1 MVLKSLLVCADDNA
15 AEILRSILEELD
27 IEGER
32 CCDFVSAAAKLSEAR
47 VDAIIVDC
55 DDYKSATEVLKKA
68 RLSPLNGTS
77 LVIALVHSHDDVR
90 RVFAMGANFILYKP
104 ISVERAR
111 SSLRA
116 ARGLMRRERR
126 RHPRIPVH
134 TAAGIAYSN
143 VESAGATLID
153 LSEEGTAIQS
163 QCKLPASEKVYFQFT
178 LPGHSS
184 VVRLA
189 GEVVWQD
196 SSGRV
201 GVRFVDVPQTSRKL
215 LKEWLRQNAFREAKP
230 VPRVPARIEP
240 PAVSKG
246 SDPVSK
252 PADADDGLAR
262 FRATPGNRR
271 GESRHAC
278 QLGAEVY
285 QLGIPVP
292 HRCSLSD
299 ISEGGCYV
307 ETSSPFP
314 PETGVEIL
322 VRTRDL
328 KIRTRGI
335 VQSVHPGFGMGV
347 RFKPKTAEERD
358 DVQQLISLLHAQQ
371 ALEPGLP

>member
-1 MVLKSLLVCADDNA
+1 MVLKSLLMCADDNA
-15 AEILRSILEELD
+15 TEILRRILEELD
-27 IEGER
+27 IEAER
-32 CCDFVSAAAKLSEAR
+32 CCDSASATAKLTEHR
-47 VDAIIVDC
+47 FDAIIVDC
-55 DDYKSATEVLKKA
+55 DDQKSAAEVLKKA
-68 RLSPLNGTS
+68 RLSAVNGTS
-77 LVIALVHSHDDVR
+77 LVIALVHSRDNVR
-90 RVFAMGANFILYKP
+90 QVFAIGANFILYKP
-104 ISVERAR
+104 ISPERAR

-134 TAAGIAYSN
+134 AEAGIAYSN
-143 VESAGATLID
+143 VENAGATLID
-153 LSEEGTAIQS
+153 LTEEGTAL
-163 QCKLPASEKVYFQFT
+163 QCQHKLPASEKVYFQFT

-184 VVRLA
+184 VIRLA

-215 LKEWLRQNAFREAKP
+215 LKEWLRQNAFRGAKA
-230 VPRVPARIEP
+230 VPRVPAQIEQATVSKSSD
-240 PAVSKG
+240 AVST
-246 SDPVSK
+246 SVDT
-252 PADADDGLAR
+252 DDSLAR

-278 QLGAEVY
+278 RLGAEVY

-307 ETSSPFP
+307 ETTSPFP